1 MACYWRLGCIV
12 IPGVVASGHQWGPL
26 DVAPM
31 TYWLDASD
39 TSTITSSGGAVSQW
53 TDKISSA
60 AFVQAT
66 GANKPTTGAAT
77 LNGLNVLSFVHTS
90 GTVGQFLA
98 ATGISSVAQPL
109 TICYVAVLSGYDRT
123 QGYNAFGSNGQVR
136 PVYHATT
143 TDTWSMLGGTPQLQG
158 GTSGNGTLMTA
169 TVINGSS
176 SYARLNKTQI
186 LSGTVGTTGMATN
199 AVVGAANV
207 SGTLNPWNGDIAEIL
222 VYPSVLNSTQIDMAE
237 NYLRNKWGTP

>member
-1 MACYWRLGCIV
+1 MACYWRLGGIV

-39 TSTITSSGGAVSQW
+39 LSTITESGGAVSQW
-53 TDKISSA
+53 TDKISST

-123 QGYNAFGSNGQVR
+123 QGYNVFGSKSSATR
-136 PVYHATT
+136 PLYHATNQ
-143 TDTWSMLGGTPQLQG
+143 DAWSIYGGSSQLFG
-158 GTSGNGTLMTA
+158 GTSGAGVMMTTTVLNGA
-169 TVINGSS
+169 A
-176 SYARLNKTQI
+176 SYARLNKTQVI
-186 LSGTVGTTGMATN
+186 SGSPGSNGLETYVAIGAVNTTPSN
-199 AVVGAANV
+199 
-207 SGTLNPWNGDIAEIL
+207 SWNGDIAEIL
-222 VYPSVLNSTQIDMAE
+222 VYPSALNSTQIDMAE

>member
-1 MACYWRLGCIV
+1 M

-109 TICYVAVLSGYDRT
+109 TIFYVGVLSGYDST
-123 QGYNAFGSNGQVR
+123 QGYNVFSSNSSIR
-136 PVYHATT
+136 FAYHIANNSN
-143 TDTWSMLGGTPQLQG
+143 WSMYAGTGLTGGAP
-158 GTSGNGTLMTA
+158 GNGTYLA
-169 TVINGSS
+169 CAQFNGASS
-176 SYARLNKTQI
+176 FTRLNSTQI
-186 LSGTVGTTGMATN
+186 ISGNAGSTGLSTN
-199 AVVGAANV
+199 AVIGAGNA
-207 SGTLNPWNGDIAEIL
+207 SGNINPWNGDIAEIL
-222 VYPSVLNSTQIDMAE
+222 VYPSALNSTQIDMAE